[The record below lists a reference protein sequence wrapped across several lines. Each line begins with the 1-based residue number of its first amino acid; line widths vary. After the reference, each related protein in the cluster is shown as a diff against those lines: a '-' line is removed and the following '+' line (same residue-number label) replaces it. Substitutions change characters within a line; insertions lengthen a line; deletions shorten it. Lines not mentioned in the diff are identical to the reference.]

1 MKTAGMSEEKQQDLE
16 RATTQAQE
24 KSNIQTLSK
33 RNLTKSTTLRGSAT
47 CSLIPSVLVTNETKH
62 FTCFYLGQVGI
73 LLLKSVF
80 VFVFVF
86 VFKGGF
92 LCQIPSDPSI
102 H

>member
-16 RATTQAQE
+16 CATTQA
-24 KSNIQTLSK
+24 K

-47 CSLIPSVLVTNETKH
+47 CSLIPSVLVTKETKH
-62 FTCFYLGQVGI
+62 FPYVYLRQVGI
-73 LLLKSVF
+73 LLFKSVF
-80 VFVFVF
+80 LFL
-86 VFKGGF
+86 KGEKG